1 MDQAR
6 IGKLIAKLR
15 KKKGLTQSQ
24 LGEMVGVGDRAVS
37 KWERGITLPNIA
49 IINQL
54 SEILGISSNE
64 LLSGKE
70 KISTKGKNL
79 TISSRT
85 KRYLLTIIPVILIIA
100 TIIIAFSNKQKVY
113 VLKAD
118 SEEYNVVGRVVFS
131 NNTVYISIDEII
143 CSNDNIKNIKI
154 VNYEY
159 RLRSSKT
166 LLFRSGYM
174 SEYKKKIN
182 SITIKDVLS
191 SLKINVNEKDVIDR
205 KKIINQGMTLHFT
218 FLTDNNSTIN
228 EELKINL
235 IPEKK

>member
-70 KISTKGKNL
+70 KISTKSKD
-79 TISSRT
+79 IKE
-85 KRYLLTIIPVILIIA
+85 KRYLLTIVPVILILVS
-100 TIIIAFSNKQKVY
+100 IIIALSNKQKVY
-113 VLKAD
+113 KIKTD
-118 SEEYNVVGRVVFS
+118 NEDYNVLGKVVFT

-143 CSNDNIKNIKI
+143 CSNDNIKNTKI
-154 VNYEY
+154 INYEY
-159 RLRSSKT
+159 RLSSNTT
-166 LLFRSGYM
+166 LLFRKGSLI
-174 SEYKKKIN
+174 EHKKILDN
-182 SITIKDVLS
+182 ITIKDFLK
-191 SLKINVNEKDVIDR
+191 SLKITLNEKDIIDQ
-205 KKIINQGMTLHFT
+205 KDLLNKGIILQFS
-218 FLTDNNSTIN
+218 FLTDNNSTIK
-228 EELKINL
+228 EEIKIDL